1 MFEVV
6 VTARPSW
13 ARVKMLVSRYAE
25 HFGADSIQLT
35 LTGPALSS
43 RYGDL
48 RKVVPQNIQ
57 VNQYSTLQE
66 SDSSDAVALTAN
78 LVSQSLIH
86 GWSTKRPEKVL
97 VIADRTET
105 LGVSVAA
112 ALMQIPLVHLQGG
125 EISGSI
131 DDKVR
136 DANSVLSD
144 FHLTTNQE
152 SANRLRSMGELDD
165 RIAIVGCP
173 SIDLVANVL
182 ANPLNFSKEFHLL
195 GVGSTFSIDD
205 KFSIIMFHPDTT
217 NFTDN
222 EFYFKML
229 LSLVTNSDMNWVWF
243 WPNPDYGNS
252 VISKQLRILRESGAL
267 HNVKFVVNVE
277 PEFFITLAIHAQLI
291 VGNSSFGIREAS
303 FIGLPTINLGNRQ
316 RGRARGA
323 NVVDLDTSS
332 TDSEAR
338 DLVVQLAGK
347 RFSKSTLYGTGN
359 SAELSVKALK
369 NWIPSTKRRKV

>member
-112 ALMQIPLVHLQGG
+112 ALSQI
-125 EISGSI
+125 
-131 DDKVR
+131 R
-136 DANSVLSD
+136 
-144 FHLTTNQE
+144 
-152 SANRLRSMGELDD
+152 
-165 RIAIVGCP
+165 
-173 SIDLVANVL
+173 
-182 ANPLNFSKEFHLL
+182 
-195 GVGSTFSIDD
+195 
-205 KFSIIMFHPDTT
+205 
-217 NFTDN
+217 
-222 EFYFKML
+222 
-229 LSLVTNSDMNWVWF
+229 
-243 WPNPDYGNS
+243 
-252 VISKQLRILRESGAL
+252 
-267 HNVKFVVNVE
+267 
-277 PEFFITLAIHAQLI
+277 
-291 VGNSSFGIREAS
+291 NSSSKTR
-303 FIGLPTINLGNRQ
+303 
-316 RGRARGA
+316 
-323 NVVDLDTSS
+323 SS
-332 TDSEAR
+332 SE
-338 DLVVQLAGK
+338 DKKL
-347 RFSKSTLYGTGN
+347 T
-359 SAELSVKALK
+359 
-369 NWIPSTKRRKV
+369 